1 MTGPTISGAP
11 PTIAKAFRAG
21 RTDPALRTPHF
32 ALAKC
37 GVPRRPRT
45 DPALRFFGRMG
56 PSRAAASGGIA
67 ADGSGSEDGEAG
79 DPEFDLLPGEQKRKI
94 LQQRKMAADK
104 APTAKKARGGD
115 AGDAGDV
122 EDDHVVVIIGRAQAA
137 AAAYFNAQTCANAG
151 AAETDGADAASPT
164 IAQRNS
170 REPRDRAFSPAE
182 QRVRDAV
189 KDAARV
195 QREKEQRRKR
205 KGGLFEGI
213 AEEPPQ
219 TPMETEHEEQSD
231 ADGADAD
238 AEVDID
244 DEEDEEQDPPA
255 ESPEATG

>member
-1 MTGPTISGAP
+1 
-11 PTIAKAFRAG
+11 
-21 RTDPALRTPHF
+21 
-32 ALAKC
+32 
-37 GVPRRPRT
+37 
-45 DPALRFFGRMG
+45 MG

-104 APTAKKARGGD
+104 APTAKKARRGD
-115 AGDAGDV
+115 AGEAGDV
-122 EDDHVVVIIGRAQAA
+122 EDDDVVVIIGRAQAA
-137 AAAYFNAQTCANAG
+137 AEADFNSTCTNAG
-151 AAETDGADAASPT
+151 AAETDGAEAASPTIAQST

-170 REPRDRAFSPAE
+170 REPRDRAVSSAD

-189 KDAARV
+189 KEAARV

-238 AEVDID
+238 AEIDID

-255 ESPEATG
+255 ESPEATGRPERPDGERTKVSFANNGAPRPPPSLRSPRPRALSLL

>member
-1 MTGPTISGAP
+1 
-11 PTIAKAFRAG
+11 
-21 RTDPALRTPHF
+21 
-32 ALAKC
+32 
-37 GVPRRPRT
+37 
-45 DPALRFFGRMG
+45 
-56 PSRAAASGGIA
+56 
-67 ADGSGSEDGEAG
+67 
-79 DPEFDLLPGEQKRKI
+79 
-94 LQQRKMAADK
+94 MAADK

-164 IAQRNS
+164 IAQPTIAQRNS

-219 TPMETEHEEQSD
+219 TPIETEHEESD

-238 AEVDID
+238 AEID
-244 DEEDEEQDPPA
+244 NDDDDASWMPQCVV
-255 ESPEATG
+255 SVVVSYYT